1 MSTLPHILRRT
12 RRSLLEN
19 AYLNSVAAAIIG
31 AALLL
36 MGVYLTVQVNL
47 NALVSTWNSDVHV
60 SAYFAPEV
68 PESRRFL
75 LRDEL
80 AKDPQVAQVRYVS
93 EAEAEAWLS
102 SQVEEVAP
110 VLAELGPG
118 VLPASLEVTLR
129 SAEMSEAELNT
140 WAAGIQSAELPEVD
154 YGQEW
159 IDRFNSFLSMLK
171 ALGAGLGVL
180 ILVAA
185 LFVVTN
191 TIYLIVYNRRDEL
204 EIQKLVGATH
214 GYIVAP
220 FLFEGVVQGLVGA
233 AGAMGGLWALHQIL
247 FTRLAAQF
255 QMGAGAELLFLPP
268 EMLATLAL
276 VGVLLGVGAA
286 LVAVQRFWAQ
296 AA

>member
-47 NALVSTWNSDVHV
+47 NALVNTWNSDVHV

-80 AKDPQVAQVRYVS
+80 AKDPQVTQVRYVS
-93 EAEAEAWLS
+93 EAEAAAWLS

-129 SAEMSEAELNT
+129 SAEMSEAELNA
-140 WAAGIQSAELPEVD
+140 WAAGVKSAELPEVD

-159 IDRFNSFLSMLK
+159 IDRFNGFLSMLK

-233 AGAMGGLWALHQIL
+233 VGAMGGLWALHQFL